1 MAPHAVRLTG
11 SSPIPLASY
20 LKALGVLRLLSE
32 QYDSSVLGRWHGNTF
47 ELTSKVDESEIV
59 KFFLERYRPTPI
71 IAPWN
76 GGSGFYPN
84 DNKEGI
90 EAIRQAT
97 SQRFTPYQEAI
108 RSAEACLAELQLSQK
123 PGKGVKEALLMSCRN
138 RFPEHALQWLD
149 SAYVLAR
156 DGAKYPPLLG
166 TGGNDG
172 RLEFTNNFMQR
183 LTEIFDLPGG
193 APSKMSES
201 WLRNSLFGVALPV
214 LVRGAIGQFSPG
226 AGGGPNSSTGFDGPS
241 ATNPW
246 DYVLM
251 LEGAIL
257 FAGVAAKRLENLET
271 GQLLYPFCVKQT
283 GVGYGSSALSDEA
296 NSRCEMWMPLWETLV
311 GLSELKALLGEGRAQ
326 VGGRAA
332 RDGVDF
338 ARAVASLGVDRG
350 ISSFQRYGF
359 QVRNGLAYFAT
370 PLDRVAV
377 RYNRLAAQLLAPID
391 AWLERF
397 RQEARKDSAPSSMHR
412 AVRGLESAI
421 IAFCKSRGADNLSV
435 QELLIALG
443 ECELAMARSLQW
455 TREVRLSPVPLLTP
469 RWLSAANTGTVEF
482 RLAAALASVNCR
494 SKEQTLWMR
503 CHLEPVRAAASRDKR
518 RFEWTDTITANV
530 VWRDGDFSQILN
542 AIFARRLLFAE
553 ENGAGNYPDFSKIA
567 ACLSDVATFI
577 EGRTDDRLL
586 AHLLWA
592 LTLIDF
598 GAEYTDDFKIGFPRN
613 QREPSALHALLKLCF
628 SPFQLHDATI
638 PLVPAIHRWAEAG
651 RGAAASSL
659 AVRRLR
665 ASGLAPALGA
675 ISASGAPV
683 IRTAAA
689 LLFPLSKDDLGNLS
703 CRVLRPTD
711 PEPITASL

>member
-32 QYDSSVLGRWHGNTF
+32 QYDSSVVGRWHGNTF

-59 KFFLERYRPTPI
+59 KFFLEKYRPTPI

-183 LTEIFDLPGG
+183 LIEIFDLPGG

-257 FAGVAAKRLENLET
+257 FAGVAAK
-271 GQLLYPFCVKQT
+271 
-283 GVGYGSSALSDEA
+283 
-296 NSRCEMWMPLWETLV
+296 
-311 GLSELKALLGEGRAQ
+311 
-326 VGGRAA
+326 
-332 RDGVDF
+332 
-338 ARAVASLGVDRG
+338 
-350 ISSFQRYGF
+350 
-359 QVRNGLAYFAT
+359 
-370 PLDRVAV
+370 
-377 RYNRLAAQLLAPID
+377 
-391 AWLERF
+391 
-397 RQEARKDSAPSSMHR
+397 
-412 AVRGLESAI
+412 
-421 IAFCKSRGADNLSV
+421 
-435 QELLIALG
+435 
-443 ECELAMARSLQW
+443 
-455 TREVRLSPVPLLTP
+455 
-469 RWLSAANTGTVEF
+469 
-482 RLAAALASVNCR
+482 
-494 SKEQTLWMR
+494 
-503 CHLEPVRAAASRDKR
+503 
-518 RFEWTDTITANV
+518 
-530 VWRDGDFSQILN
+530 
-542 AIFARRLLFAE
+542 
-553 ENGAGNYPDFSKIA
+553 
-567 ACLSDVATFI
+567 
-577 EGRTDDRLL
+577 
-586 AHLLWA
+586 
-592 LTLIDF
+592 
-598 GAEYTDDFKIGFPRN
+598 
-613 QREPSALHALLKLCF
+613 
-628 SPFQLHDATI
+628 
-638 PLVPAIHRWAEAG
+638 
-651 RGAAASSL
+651 
-659 AVRRLR
+659 
-665 ASGLAPALGA
+665 
-675 ISASGAPV
+675 
-683 IRTAAA
+683 
-689 LLFPLSKDDLGNLS
+689 
-703 CRVLRPTD
+703 
-711 PEPITASL
+711 